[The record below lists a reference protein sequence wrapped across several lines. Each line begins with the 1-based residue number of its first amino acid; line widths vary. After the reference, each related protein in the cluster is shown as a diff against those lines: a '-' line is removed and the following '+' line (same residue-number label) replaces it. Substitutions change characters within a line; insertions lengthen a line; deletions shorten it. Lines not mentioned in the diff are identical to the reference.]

1 MTSAGDLA
9 RRAEAQARRDAI
21 DACGLCD
28 ETGFITGRQRRA
40 DGRMHD
46 AAWRCDHT
54 DRPLP
59 AGFVPDPRRQ
69 L

>member
-1 MTSAGDLA
+1 MTSADELA

-28 ETGFITGRQRRA
+28 DTGWITGRQRGA
-40 DGRMHD
+40 DDAMHD
-46 AAWRCDHT
+46 ATWRCDHT

-59 AGFVPDPRRQ
+59 AGFVPDRRQ
-69 L
+69 S

>member
-1 MTSAGDLA
+1 MTSADELG

-28 ETGFITGRQRRA
+28 DTGWITGRHRDDRG
-40 DGRMHD
+40 DMHD

-59 AGFVPDPRRQ
+59 AGFVPDPRSAR
-69 L
+69 